1 MALPSRHLKRYPEP
15 ETFAVAVPII
25 EFHHGIADKQA
36 YACRLLRK
44 ASRTSVSAVVT
55 ADLPTL
61 QALDRLLWVFDEQE
75 FLPHVLAVP
84 GPVLPA
90 RLHATPVW
98 LCEDPTSAPGQR
110 SLLVN
115 LGADL
120 PEGAD
125 RFERVFDL
133 VSGQPDDRQQ
143 GRSRWKAYAA
153 RGWEVRPHDVN
164 GATAP

>member
-1 MALPSRHLKRYPEP
+1 MATPL
-15 ETFAVAVPII
+15 I

-44 ASRTSVSAVVT
+44 ASRAGVAAVVT

-84 GPVLPA
+84 GQDVPE

-98 LCEDPTSAPGQR
+98 LCEDPALAPGQR
-110 SLLVN
+110 KLLVN
-115 LGADL
+115 LGLRL
-120 PEGAD
+120 PDATD

-133 VSGQPDDRQQ
+133 VSSQADDRQQ

-164 GATAP
+164 GGPTP